1 MGFKDFRDYLDNLER
16 QGMLLR
22 VTKEVSPRFEM
33 AAGVYKTGQTDGP
46 ALLFENVKGYPGW
59 KVAGGLF
66 VTQRLLALA
75 LQTDE
80 NKLLER
86 YLEFGRQRIEPV
98 LVSSGPVKEVII
110 KGADIDL
117 AKLPFLTYCEEDEL
131 PYHHAGVQIAR
142 HPATGIQNASVHR
155 MSILSKDKMGL
166 YLVREGHLGL
176 RILAAEEQG
185 QGLEVATV
193 VAPHPAL
200 IIASAVRAPMRM
212 DEMEIAGGLR
222 GKPFE
227 LVKCETIDVHVP
239 ADAEIVIEGVTVPGD
254 RVIEGPWGGARG
266 NYICFESQYT
276 KTSEGKPVL
285 EGFVV
290 KVTAITMRQNPIY
303 LAMTTGFGYGEDKGL
318 VSGNLAAG
326 IYRLVSRLVLFREDV
341 RGINVSGQVTG
352 HVVVSI
358 HKRNEAT
365 PKNIIYAV
373 LATLGQKRIVVVDED
388 VNIYDPVEVEW
399 AIATRVE
406 PEKDVIIIP
415 PANGLPTLGQWGID
429 ATAPLTGEPFGERWL
444 YKKALPPGVS
454 DVDYV

>member
-1 MGFKDFRDYLDNLER
+1 MDFKDFRDYLDNLER

-33 AAGVYKTGQTDGP
+33 AAGIYKTGKTDGP
-46 ALLFENVKGYPGW
+46 ALLFENVKGYSGW

-66 VTQRLLALA
+66 ATQRLLAFA

-86 YLEFGRQRIEPV
+86 YLEFGQQRIEPV
-98 LVSSGPVKEVII
+98 LVSSGPVKEVIA
-110 KGADIDL
+110 KGADVDL
-117 AKLPFLTYCEEDEL
+117 TKLPFLTYCEKDAL

-155 MSILSKDKMGL
+155 MSILGKDKMGL
-166 YLVREGHLGL
+166 HLNRAGHLGL
-176 RILAAEEQG
+176 MIQAAEEQG
-185 QGLEVATV
+185 QGLGVATV

-200 IIASAVRAPMRM
+200 IIASAVRAPMGV
-212 DEMEIAGGLR
+212 DEMEIAGALC

-227 LVKCETIDVHVP
+227 VVKCETIDVHVP

-254 RVIEGPWGGARG
+254 RVIEGSWGGARG
-266 NYICFESQYT
+266 NYILLESQYT

-303 LAMTTGFGYGEDKGL
+303 LAMTTGFGPGEDKCL
-318 VSGNLAAG
+318 VRGNLTASL
-326 IYRLVSRLVLFREDV
+326 YRRLARLVLFPEDI
-341 RGINVSGQVTG
+341 RGVNVSEVAG

-358 HKRNEAT
+358 HKRDEAT
-365 PKNIIYAV
+365 PKNIIYAL
-373 LATLGQKRIVVVDED
+373 LAQMGFKRVVVVDED
-388 VNIYDPVEVEW
+388 IDIYDPVEVEW
-399 AIATRVE
+399 AMATRVE
-406 PEKDVIIIP
+406 PERDVIIIP

-444 YKKALPPGVS
+444 YKKAIPPGV
-454 DVDYV
+454 DEVDYV

>member
-1 MGFKDFRDYLDNLER
+1 MDFKDFRDYLDNLEE

-22 VTKEVSPRFEM
+22 VTREVSPRFEM
-33 AAGVYKTGQTDGP
+33 AAGVYKTGETDGP

-59 KVAGGLF
+59 RVVGGLF
-66 VTQRLLALA
+66 VTQRLLAFA
-75 LQTDE
+75 LQTE
-80 NKLLER
+80 ESKLLER
-86 YLEFGRQRIEPV
+86 YLEFGQQRIEPV

-110 KGADIDL
+110 KGADVDL
-117 AKLPFLTYCEEDEL
+117 AKLPFLSYCEEDEL

-155 MSILSKDKMGL
+155 MSILDKDKMGL
-166 YLVREGHLGL
+166 YLSRAGHLGL
-176 RILAAEEQG
+176 MIQAAEEQG

-193 VAPHPAL
+193 IAPHPAL
-200 IIASAVRAPMRM
+200 IIASGMRAPMGV
-212 DEMEIAGGLR
+212 DEMEIAGALR

-227 LVKCETIDVHVP
+227 VVKCETMDVHVP
-239 ADAEIVIEGVTVPGD
+239 ADAEMVIEGVTVPGD
-254 RVIEGPWGGARG
+254 RVIEGPWGGPRG
-266 NYICFESQYT
+266 NYICHENQYT
-276 KTSEGKPVL
+276 KTSEGKPVS

-303 LAMTTGFGYGEDKGL
+303 LAMTTGFGASDNKCL
-318 VSGNLAAG
+318 VRWNMAAN
-326 IYRLVSRLVLFREDV
+326 IYRLLTRLVLFPEDI
-341 RGINVSGQVTG
+341 RGINVNG

-373 LATLGQKRIVVVDED
+373 LATLGLKCVVVVDED
-388 VNIYDPVEVEW
+388 VNIYEPVEVEW

-406 PEKDVIIIP
+406 PERDVLIIP
-415 PANGLPTLGQWGID
+415 PANSLPTLGQWGID

-444 YKKALPPGVS
+444 YKKALPLGVS
-454 DVDYV
+454 EVDYV